1 MSHRNIIAKFLLAF
15 VLAFA
20 VITPFQPQE
29 AEAASPVAVYV
40 NGQRLAKNGEVVSGS
55 TLVPMRAIFEA
66 LGATVQYFGDTQSI
80 SAFDPTTNK
89 IMSMTV
95 NDKNMFCADNSE
107 FSKYASNPT
116 SQATI
121 NFVLEHTSVVS
132 VPPTVISGNTM
143 VPVRVV
149 SESLNCKVDWNGKT
163 QTVTINR

>member
-29 AEAASPVAVYV
+29 AEAASPVSVYV

-66 LGATVQYFGDTQSI
+66 LGATVQYFGDTQTI